1 MYIII
6 IILTYH
12 TNANDLFYIACTFG
26 EHLLSGF
33 TKFRNAKF
41 VVGISDMI
49 TIQVITDKFKSYTL
63 PLT

>member
-49 TIQVITDKFKSYTL
+49 TI
-63 PLT
+63 